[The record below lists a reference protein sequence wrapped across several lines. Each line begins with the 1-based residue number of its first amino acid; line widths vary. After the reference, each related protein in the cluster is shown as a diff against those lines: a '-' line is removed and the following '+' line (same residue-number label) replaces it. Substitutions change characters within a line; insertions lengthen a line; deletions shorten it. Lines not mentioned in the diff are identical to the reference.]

1 MAKLTPTK
9 PKSNAGRP
17 TIYSKELIERIC
29 EQVSNGKSLRAVCRA
44 KDMPSMST
52 VMAWLSEN
60 DEFSEQYRK
69 AIEQRED
76 FHFEEM
82 MEIADKVLPESAEVA
97 KAKLQIDTRKWVL
110 SRMNPKKYGDKQQME
125 HSGDVAV
132 NMISELMKE
141 LSAGE

>member
-1 MAKLTPTK
+1 MTSKAQM
-9 PKSNAGRP
+9 GRP
-17 TIYSKELIERIC
+17 TIYSQELIESIC
-29 EQVSNGKSLRAVCRA
+29 EQISNGKSLRAVCRS
-44 KDMPSMST
+44 KDMPSIST
-52 VMAWLSEN
+52 VMAWLSEK
-60 DEFSEQYRK
+60 DEFSEQYRR
-69 AIEQRED
+69 ATEQRED

>member
-44 KDMPSMST
+44 KDTPSMST
-52 VMAWLSEN
+52 VMVWLGEN

-69 AIEQRED
+69 ATEQRED

-141 LSAGE
+141 LSVGE

>member
-1 MAKLTPTK
+1 MTKLNDSS
-9 PKSNAGRP
+9 PKILRLREVMNRISVSRS
-17 TIYSKELIERIC
+17 TIY
-29 EQVSNGKSLRAVCRA
+29 
-44 KDMPSMST
+44 D
-52 VMAWLSEN
+52 WLSNN
-60 DEFSEQYRK
+60 DEFSDKYRK
-69 AIEQRED
+69 ATEQRED

-132 NMISELMKE
+132 NMISELMNF
-141 LSAGE
+141 

>member
-9 PKSNAGRP
+9 TKSNAGRP
-17 TIYSKELIERIC
+17 TIYSEELIERIC
-29 EQVSNGKSLRAVCRA
+29 EQISNGKSLRAVCRA

-52 VMAWLSEN
+52 VMVWLGEN

-69 AIEQRED
+69 ATEQRED

>member
-9 PKSNAGRP
+9 TKSNAGRP
-17 TIYSKELIERIC
+17 TIYSEELIERIC
-29 EQVSNGKSLRAVCRA
+29 EQISNGKSLRAVCRA

-52 VMAWLSEN
+52 VMVWLGEN
-60 DEFSEQYRK
+60 DKFSEQYRK
-69 AIEQRED
+69 ATEQRED

-141 LSAGE
+141 LSVGE

>member
-9 PKSNAGRP
+9 PKSTAGRP
-17 TIYSKELIERIC
+17 TIYSEELIERIC
-29 EQVSNGKSLRAVCRA
+29 EQISNGKSLRVVCRA

-52 VMAWLSEN
+52 VMVWLGEN

-69 AIEQRED
+69 ATGQRED

-141 LSAGE
+141 LSVGE

>member
-1 MAKLTPTK
+1 
-9 PKSNAGRP
+9 
-17 TIYSKELIERIC
+17 
-29 EQVSNGKSLRAVCRA
+29 
-44 KDMPSMST
+44 
-52 VMAWLSEN
+52 MAWLSEK

-69 AIEQRED
+69 ATEQRED

>member
-1 MAKLTPTK
+1 MTSKAQG
-9 PKSNAGRP
+9 GRP
-17 TIYSKELIERIC
+17 TIYTNEIADDIC
-29 EQVSNGKSLRAVCRA
+29 LRVSNGRSLNSISKD
-44 KDMPSMST
+44 KDMPTKST
-52 VMAWLSEN
+52 IYDWLSNN
-60 DEFSEQYRK
+60 DEFSDKYRK
-69 AIEQRED
+69 ATEQRED

-82 MEIADKVLPESAEVA
+82 MEIADKALPESAEVA